1 MHLAYGKCMAKFM
14 AFCTLFVCDSL
25 YLFSNI
31 LYTSTFLLEIVLNS
45 ISFVHTS
52 NTLRTIFVWVRV
64 KQLNYYDIRWTDWYF
79 RELIQLVL
87 VVVILVDV
95 VSSAIVVDDDIVHS
109 VDVSMAILVVWSI
122 DPIKSSHWFSGWWFK
137 WKFGRFSL
145 SHTGDNDELVD
156 ADFDDDNDD
165 EFGEQSIDD
174 ETQDRLWDIR
184 RAVNTSSSSESV
196 LDADAD
202 GTGSNLPASRKFCSN
217 SNSCPIKF
225 KFGEIIGRA
234 NFTNLYASI
243 SEIDLYR
250 ITYAMAMVALRE
262 MPAWQCNKTV
272 DPLTRASSVSHENEE
287 NK

>member
-1 MHLAYGKCMAKFM
+1 M
-14 AFCTLFVCDSL
+14 
-25 YLFSNI
+25 I
-31 LYTSTFLLEIVLNS
+31 LVNWLM
-45 ISFVHTS
+45 
-52 NTLRTIFVWVRV
+52 
-64 KQLNYYDIRWTDWYF
+64 F
-79 RELIQLVL
+79 RGGGGLIQLVL

-95 VSSAIVVDDDIVHS
+95 VASAIVVDDIVHS
-109 VDVSMAILVVWSI
+109 VDESMAIFVVCSI
-122 DPIKSSHWFSGWWFK
+122 EPIKSSHWLSDWWFK

-156 ADFDDDNDD
+156 ADFDDDNED

-174 ETQDRLWDIR
+174 ETQDLLWDIR

-196 LDADAD
+196 LDADAV
-202 GTGSNLPASRKFCSN
+202 GTGSSLPVSRKFCSN

-225 KFGEIIGRA
+225 RFGDIIGRA

-243 SEIDLYR
+243 SDIDLYR

-272 DPLTRASSVSHENEE
+272 DPLLRASSVSHENKE